1 MPSEEGTHP
10 RARILGVPVSALN
23 MDQALSTIDRWI
35 TRRERNY
42 VCTLD
47 VHALME
53 SHSAPDVRRIYGA
66 AGIAAPDGM
75 PLVWLLRRHGHAQ
88 AERICGPDLMPAL
101 FRLSESRGYRHYL
114 YGSSDRTL
122 ALLRQALGDRYPKAT
137 VAGFYSPPFRPLTPK
152 EEEEVDRIVNSAR
165 ADIVWV
171 GLGAPKQDRWMAAH
185 RRSLTAPV
193 LIGVGGAF
201 EMMGGVVKRAPGF
214 LRKTGCEWMYRIMQE
229 PGRLGGRYIES
240 NSKFLMML
248 LGEKLRL
255 SSYEVEV

>member
-1 MPSEEGTHP
+1 
-10 RARILGVPVSALN
+10 
-23 MDQALSTIDRWI
+23 
-35 TRRERNY
+35 
-42 VCTLD
+42 
-47 VHALME
+47 
-53 SHSAPDVRRIYGA
+53 
-66 AGIAAPDGM
+66 
-75 PLVWLLRRHGHAQ
+75 
-88 AERICGPDLMPAL
+88 
-101 FRLSESRGYRHYL
+101 
-114 YGSSDRTL
+114 
-122 ALLRQALGDRYPKAT
+122 
-137 VAGFYSPPFRPLTPK
+137 
-152 EEEEVDRIVNSAR
+152 
-165 ADIVWV
+165 
-171 GLGAPKQDRWMAAH
+171 MAAH